1 MSTVKGLRAG
11 VAAGIL
17 VGMALL
23 TGAVRANAQD
33 QFSTERPGSIL
44 IFPKVINTG
53 IPGPETIIQISN
65 TTNIPVFAECFLVDG
80 QTVNGAPTWQ
90 ITDFTLTLTRQQ
102 PTHWAV
108 SLGRAV
114 NPLDSEQGLD
124 PGLIPPVG
132 PGFTGFLTC
141 VQTDVSGTPMGGNAL
156 KGEATIGVVDG
167 VGALNNVGKYNAIA
181 IPAVGT
187 VGTDNVLS
195 LDGTEYAACP
205 SKLLLNFQAEGGP
218 DPALEGAGDT
228 ASIVSSNLTLVPCG
242 MDFENLIPG
251 KTTLD
256 ANLRNEFET
265 NSSVTSGIPVD
276 CWFSSDLAGPAFGN
290 QFSPFT
296 IGALDTE
303 FGTAVLSPLAPSQPP
318 ALGVLNV
325 LRVAD
330 DGTSDTAASNLF
342 WDIPTGEPC
351 PATACAPTCTSCASE
366 IRLPSP

>member
-17 VGMALL
+17 VGMTLL

-80 QTVNGAPTWQ
+80 RTVNGSPTWQ
-90 ITDFTLTLTRQQ
+90 VTDFSLTLTRQQ

-124 PGLIPPVG
+124 PGLIPPVSD
-132 PGFTGFLTC
+132 GFTGFLTC
-141 VQTDVSGTPMGGNAL
+141 VQTDVGGAPSGGNAL
-156 KGEATIGVVDG
+156 KGEATIGNITG
-167 VGALNNVGKYNAIA
+167 VGGVNNVSKYNAIG

-187 VGTDNVLS
+187 VDPDSNVLS
-195 LDGTEYAACP
+195 LDGIEYAACP
-205 SKLLLNFQAEGGP
+205 ADLLLNFQAEGGP
-218 DPALEGAGDT
+218 DPALETAGDT

-242 MDFENLIPG
+242 MDFENLVPG

-256 ANLRNEFET
+256 ANLRDEFEE

-276 CWFSSDLAGPAFGN
+276 CWFSADLGAPVFGN
-290 QFSPFT
+290 QFT
-296 IGALDTE
+296 IGGLTTE
-303 FGTAVLSPLAPSQPP
+303 FGTAVLNPLAPNQAP

-342 WDIPTGEPC
+342 WDIPTGAPC